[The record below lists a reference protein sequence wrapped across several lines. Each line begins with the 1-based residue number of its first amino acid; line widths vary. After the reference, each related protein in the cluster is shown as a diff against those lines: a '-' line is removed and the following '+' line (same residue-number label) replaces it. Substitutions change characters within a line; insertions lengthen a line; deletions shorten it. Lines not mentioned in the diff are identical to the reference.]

1 MFMHLRFPCLT
12 EGGFDAVY
20 ACMASSTACLVHMYN
35 QATCTWF
42 IRFYKLNGSPVIL
55 HDEATKRERERET
68 EIPLGIHLHKHT
80 CDVLILSANQVNFIN
95 RQTYSRCLR
104 FVTTFILR
112 TKNNNMMRWDQ
123 YRRKKILRN
132 EKLCWVEYKMAT
144 VKPALTSLVRSLSFF
159 FCRHNF

>member
-1 MFMHLRFPCLT
+1 MLYMHAWPPLPLVWYICITKQHAHGSL
-12 EGGFDAVY
+12 D
-20 ACMASSTACLVHMYN
+20 STNWTDPQSY
-35 QATCTWF
+35 CTMK
-42 IRFYKLNGSPVIL
+42 RQK
-55 HDEATKRERERET
+55 ERERERET